1 MPFPVDGFLLLMG
14 RLSGLFLSAPIFSS
28 RQIPGRVKI
37 LVLPLLSATLSYVI
51 PINTS
56 VAIGTSGIFLA
67 AMVLEMAVGYTIGLV
82 AYVVFGAIQLAGQLM
97 DMQMGFGIVN
107 VVDPVSGTQIP
118 LMGNLTQ
125 TLALL
130 MYLAINGHH
139 YLLEAVVQS
148 YRVIPVLGFNINAPF
163 FELLMVIAAQM
174 FVVAV
179 KIALPI
185 ITAILTADIAMGF
198 IARTVPQ
205 MNVFIVGLPLKIM
218 VGLVSLMLIIPVY
231 LWVFSLL
238 FSRFFTYLDQI
249 IMAMGIVG

>member
-1 MPFPVDGFLLLMG
+1 MPFPIDGFLLLMG

-37 LVLPLLSATLSYVI
+37 LVLALLSATLSYLI
-51 PINTS
+51 PINTN
-56 VAIGTSGIFLA
+56 VTLGTPGLFLA
-67 AMVLEMAVGYTIGLV
+67 AVVLEIVVGYTIGLV

-107 VVDPVSGTQIP
+107 VVDPLSGTQIP

-130 MYLAINGHH
+130 MYLAVNGHH

-148 YRVIPVLGFNINAPF
+148 YQVIPVMGFNVNKPF

-185 ITAILTADIAMGF
+185 IIAILAADIAMGF

-218 VGLVSLMLIIPVY
+218 VGLVALMLMIPVY
-231 LWVFSLL
+231 LWVFNLL

-249 IMAMGIVG
+249 IMVMGRVG